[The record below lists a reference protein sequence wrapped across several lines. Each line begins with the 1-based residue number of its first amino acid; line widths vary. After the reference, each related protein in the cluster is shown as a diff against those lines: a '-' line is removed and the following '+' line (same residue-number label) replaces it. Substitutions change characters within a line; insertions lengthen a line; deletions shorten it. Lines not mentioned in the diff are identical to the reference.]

1 MTDAPT
7 PDRPQDADVTLEYL
21 LRRMRF
27 KSDFPALSTSIARV
41 QALSESDTENLQ
53 TLCDEILQDVALT
66 QKLLRVVNT
75 AHFRRAGTES
85 ALNNSQAIDLQRD
98 FG

>member
-41 QALSESDTENLQ
+41 RALSESDTENLQ

-66 QKLLRVVNT
+66 QKALEGGQHRALPSRRYRV
-75 AHFRRAGTES
+75 RPE
-85 ALNNSQAIDLQRD
+85 
-98 FG
+98 